1 MASTQFPIDSGC
13 DAQTTARQAL
23 DGADLSGK
31 IAIVTGGASGLG
43 LETTRA
49 LVSAGAT
56 VIVSARMTDHARQA
70 LAGIERVE
78 LAPLDLL
85 DPASISAYAQ
95 RFVDSGRPLHLLI
108 NNAGVMAA
116 PLTRDARGYETQ
128 FSANHLGHFQLTAQ
142 LLPALL
148 KADGAR
154 VVALSSRG
162 HRYGGVDVVDP
173 NFERRAYDKWQA
185 YGQSKTANALFALE
199 LDRRGATHGIRA
211 FSVHPGR
218 IIDTGLARH
227 LSNDELRA
235 AGVLDEHDRVRADSG
250 CKTAQH
256 GYAALRRAAVVGVAV
271 FAGALRLFVLVALS
285 ACAALLAGARRV
297 VDVVLRGLGEGASS
311 SKLTSSASLSAAAL
325 PGFLPRL
332 CCSSATRSM
341 TLPELAALRS
351 GSATVIDLVCPALIF
366 FCTSAS
372 TSS

>member
-1 MASTQFPIDSGC
+1 MASTQFPITSGF
-13 DAQTTARQAL
+13 DAQTTALQAL
-23 DGADLSGK
+23 AGADLSGK

-49 LVSAGAT
+49 LASAGAT
-56 VIVSARMTDHARQA
+56 VIVSARAPAHARQA
-70 LAGIERVE
+70 LAGIARVE

-85 DPASISAYAQ
+85 DPASIAAFAQ
-95 RFVDSGRPLHLLI
+95 GFIDSGRALHILI

-162 HRYGGVDVVDP
+162 HRYGGVDFDDP
-173 NFERRAYDKWQA
+173 NFERRAYDKWTA
-185 YGQSKTANALFALE
+185 YGQSKSANALFALE
-199 LDRRGATHGIRA
+199 LDRRGAAHGIRA

-218 IIDTGLARH
+218 IIDTALARH

-250 CKTAQH
+250 CKTAEQ
-256 GYAALRRAAVVGVAV
+256 GAATSVWCATSARLQGMGGVYCEDVDIARAVGADSMEDVGVRPWASDPQ
-271 FAGALRLFVLVALS
+271 AAQRLWTISEALS
-285 ACAALLAGARRV
+285 GVPFLL
-297 VDVVLRGLGEGASS
+297 
-311 SKLTSSASLSAAAL
+311 
-325 PGFLPRL
+325 
-332 CCSSATRSM
+332 
-341 TLPELAALRS
+341 
-351 GSATVIDLVCPALIF
+351 
-366 FCTSAS
+366 
-372 TSS
+372 

>member
-1 MASTQFPIDSGC
+1 MASTQFPIDSGY

-43 LETTRA
+43 LATTRA

-185 YGQSKTANALFALE
+185 YGQSKTANALFALD
-199 LDRRGATHGIRA
+199 LDRRGAAHGIRA

-250 CKTAQH
+250 CKTVEQ
-256 GYAALRRAAVVGVAV
+256 GAATTVW
-271 FAGALRLFVLVALS
+271 
-285 ACAALLAGARRV
+285 CAA
-297 VDVVLRGLGEGASS
+297 
-311 SKLTSSASLSAAAL
+311 SASLQGMGGVYCEDVDIARAVDADSTEDFGVRPWATDPEAAQ
-325 PGFLPRL
+325 RL
-332 CCSSATRSM
+332 WAVSE
-341 TLPELAALRS
+341 TLTGVPFQL
-351 GSATVIDLVCPALIF
+351 
-366 FCTSAS
+366 
-372 TSS
+372 

>member
-1 MASTQFPIDSGC
+1 MASTQFPIDSGY

-43 LETTRA
+43 LATTRA

-56 VIVSARMTDHARQA
+56 VIVSARMPDHARQA

-250 CKTAQH
+250 CKTVEQ
-256 GYAALRRAAVVGVAV
+256 GAATTVW
-271 FAGALRLFVLVALS
+271 
-285 ACAALLAGARRV
+285 CAA
-297 VDVVLRGLGEGASS
+297 
-311 SKLTSSASLSAAAL
+311 SASLQGMGGVYCEDVDIARAVDADSTEDFGVRPWATDPEAAQ
-325 PGFLPRL
+325 RL
-332 CCSSATRSM
+332 WAVSE
-341 TLPELAALRS
+341 TLTGVPFQL
-351 GSATVIDLVCPALIF
+351 
-366 FCTSAS
+366 
-372 TSS
+372 

>member
-1 MASTQFPIDSGC
+1 MASTQFPIDSGY

-31 IAIVTGGASGLG
+31 IAIVTGGVSGLG
-43 LETTRA
+43 LATTRA

-108 NNAGVMAA
+108 NNAGVMAG

-185 YGQSKTANALFALE
+185 YGQSKTANALFALD
-199 LDRRGATHGIRA
+199 LDRRGAAHGIRA

-250 CKTAQH
+250 CKTVEQ
-256 GYAALRRAAVVGVAV
+256 GAATTVW
-271 FAGALRLFVLVALS
+271 
-285 ACAALLAGARRV
+285 CAA
-297 VDVVLRGLGEGASS
+297 
-311 SKLTSSASLSAAAL
+311 SASLQGMGGVYCEDVDIARAVDADSTEDFGVRPWATDPEAAQ
-325 PGFLPRL
+325 RL
-332 CCSSATRSM
+332 WAVSE
-341 TLPELAALRS
+341 TLAGVPFQL
-351 GSATVIDLVCPALIF
+351 
-366 FCTSAS
+366 
-372 TSS
+372 

>member
-1 MASTQFPIDSGC
+1 MASTQFPIDSGY

-43 LETTRA
+43 LATTRA

-250 CKTAQH
+250 CKTVEQ
-256 GYAALRRAAVVGVAV
+256 GAATTVW
-271 FAGALRLFVLVALS
+271 
-285 ACAALLAGARRV
+285 CAA
-297 VDVVLRGLGEGASS
+297 
-311 SKLTSSASLSAAAL
+311 SASLQGMGGVYCEDVDIARAVDADSTEDFGVRPWATDPEAAQ
-325 PGFLPRL
+325 RL
-332 CCSSATRSM
+332 WAVSE
-341 TLPELAALRS
+341 TLAGVPFQL
-351 GSATVIDLVCPALIF
+351 
-366 FCTSAS
+366 
-372 TSS
+372 

>member
-1 MASTQFPIDSGC
+1 MASTQFPIDSGY

-31 IAIVTGGASGLG
+31 IAIVTGGVSGLG
-43 LETTRA
+43 LATTRA

-185 YGQSKTANALFALE
+185 YGQSKTANALFALD
-199 LDRRGATHGIRA
+199 LDRRGAAHGIRA

-250 CKTAQH
+250 CKTVEQ
-256 GYAALRRAAVVGVAV
+256 GAATTVW
-271 FAGALRLFVLVALS
+271 
-285 ACAALLAGARRV
+285 CAA
-297 VDVVLRGLGEGASS
+297 
-311 SKLTSSASLSAAAL
+311 SASLQGMGGVYCEDVDIARAVDADSTEDFGVRPWATDPEAAQ
-325 PGFLPRL
+325 RL
-332 CCSSATRSM
+332 WAVSE
-341 TLPELAALRS
+341 TLTGVPFQL
-351 GSATVIDLVCPALIF
+351 
-366 FCTSAS
+366 
-372 TSS
+372 

>member
-1 MASTQFPIDSGC
+1 MASTQFPIDSGY

-31 IAIVTGGASGLG
+31 IAIVTGGVSGLG
-43 LETTRA
+43 LATTRA

-56 VIVSARMTDHARQA
+56 VIVSARMPDHARQA

-199 LDRRGATHGIRA
+199 LDRRGAAHGIRA

-250 CKTAQH
+250 CKTVEQ
-256 GYAALRRAAVVGVAV
+256 GAATTVW
-271 FAGALRLFVLVALS
+271 
-285 ACAALLAGARRV
+285 CAA
-297 VDVVLRGLGEGASS
+297 
-311 SKLTSSASLSAAAL
+311 SASLQGMGGVYCEDVDIARAVDADSTEDFGMRPWATDPEAAQ
-325 PGFLPRL
+325 RL
-332 CCSSATRSM
+332 WAVSE
-341 TLPELAALRS
+341 TLTGVPFQL
-351 GSATVIDLVCPALIF
+351 
-366 FCTSAS
+366 
-372 TSS
+372 

>member
-1 MASTQFPIDSGC
+1 MASTQFPIDSGY

-43 LETTRA
+43 LATTRA

-56 VIVSARMTDHARQA
+56 VIVSARMPDHARQA

-108 NNAGVMAA
+108 NNAGVMAG

-250 CKTAQH
+250 CKTVEQ
-256 GYAALRRAAVVGVAV
+256 GAATTVW
-271 FAGALRLFVLVALS
+271 
-285 ACAALLAGARRV
+285 CAA
-297 VDVVLRGLGEGASS
+297 
-311 SKLTSSASLSAAAL
+311 SASLQGMGGVYCEDVDIARAVDADSTEDFGVRPWATDPEAAQ
-325 PGFLPRL
+325 RL
-332 CCSSATRSM
+332 WAVSE
-341 TLPELAALRS
+341 TLTGVPFQL
-351 GSATVIDLVCPALIF
+351 
-366 FCTSAS
+366 
-372 TSS
+372 

>member
-1 MASTQFPIDSGC
+1 MASTQFPIDSGY

-31 IAIVTGGASGLG
+31 IAIVTGGVSGLG
-43 LETTRA
+43 LATTRA

-56 VIVSARMTDHARQA
+56 VIVSARMPDHARQA

-185 YGQSKTANALFALE
+185 YGQSKTANALFALD
-199 LDRRGATHGIRA
+199 LDRRGAAHGIRA

-250 CKTAQH
+250 CKTVEQ
-256 GYAALRRAAVVGVAV
+256 GAATTVW
-271 FAGALRLFVLVALS
+271 
-285 ACAALLAGARRV
+285 CAA
-297 VDVVLRGLGEGASS
+297 
-311 SKLTSSASLSAAAL
+311 SASLQGMGGVYCEDVDIARAVDADSTEDFGVRPWATDPEAAQ
-325 PGFLPRL
+325 RL
-332 CCSSATRSM
+332 WAVSE
-341 TLPELAALRS
+341 TLTGVPFQL
-351 GSATVIDLVCPALIF
+351 
-366 FCTSAS
+366 
-372 TSS
+372 

>member
-1 MASTQFPIDSGC
+1 MASTQFPIDSGY

-56 VIVSARMTDHARQA
+56 VIVSARMPDHARQA

-199 LDRRGATHGIRA
+199 LDRRGAAHGIRA

-250 CKTAQH
+250 CKTVEQ
-256 GYAALRRAAVVGVAV
+256 GAATTVW
-271 FAGALRLFVLVALS
+271 
-285 ACAALLAGARRV
+285 CAA
-297 VDVVLRGLGEGASS
+297 
-311 SKLTSSASLSAAAL
+311 SASLQGMGGVYCEDVDIARAVDADSTEDFGVRPWATDPEAAQ
-325 PGFLPRL
+325 RL
-332 CCSSATRSM
+332 WAVSE
-341 TLPELAALRS
+341 TLTGVPFQL
-351 GSATVIDLVCPALIF
+351 
-366 FCTSAS
+366 
-372 TSS
+372 

>member
-1 MASTQFPIDSGC
+1 MASTQFPIDSGY

-199 LDRRGATHGIRA
+199 LDRRGAAHGIRA

-250 CKTAQH
+250 CKTVEQ
-256 GYAALRRAAVVGVAV
+256 GAATTVW
-271 FAGALRLFVLVALS
+271 
-285 ACAALLAGARRV
+285 CAA
-297 VDVVLRGLGEGASS
+297 
-311 SKLTSSASLSAAAL
+311 SASLQGMGGVYCEDVDIARAVDADSTEDFGVRPWATDPEAAQ
-325 PGFLPRL
+325 RL
-332 CCSSATRSM
+332 WAVSE
-341 TLPELAALRS
+341 TLTGVPFQL
-351 GSATVIDLVCPALIF
+351 
-366 FCTSAS
+366 
-372 TSS
+372 

>member
-1 MASTQFPIDSGC
+1 MASTQFPIDSGY

-43 LETTRA
+43 LATTRA

-108 NNAGVMAA
+108 NNAGVMAG

-199 LDRRGATHGIRA
+199 LDRRGAAHGIRA

-250 CKTAQH
+250 CKTVEQ
-256 GYAALRRAAVVGVAV
+256 GAATTVW
-271 FAGALRLFVLVALS
+271 
-285 ACAALLAGARRV
+285 CAA
-297 VDVVLRGLGEGASS
+297 
-311 SKLTSSASLSAAAL
+311 SASLQGMGGVYCEDVDIARAVDADSTEDFGVRPWATDPEAAQ
-325 PGFLPRL
+325 RL
-332 CCSSATRSM
+332 WAVSE
-341 TLPELAALRS
+341 TLTGVPFQL
-351 GSATVIDLVCPALIF
+351 
-366 FCTSAS
+366 
-372 TSS
+372 

>member
-1 MASTQFPIDSGC
+1 MASTQFPIDSGY

-250 CKTAQH
+250 CKTVEQ
-256 GYAALRRAAVVGVAV
+256 GAATTVW
-271 FAGALRLFVLVALS
+271 
-285 ACAALLAGARRV
+285 CAA
-297 VDVVLRGLGEGASS
+297 
-311 SKLTSSASLSAAAL
+311 SASLQGMGGVYCEDVDIARAVDADSTEDFGVRPWATDPEAAQ
-325 PGFLPRL
+325 RL
-332 CCSSATRSM
+332 WAVSE
-341 TLPELAALRS
+341 TLTGVPFQL
-351 GSATVIDLVCPALIF
+351 
-366 FCTSAS
+366 
-372 TSS
+372 